1 VGYHQCPQ
9 QTLNRRV
16 QPEILHHVVVAIA
29 TAGYNCLSHN
39 GILITIS
46 DTCRFSAKEWYRYIF
61 ILTALLSFAGLI
73 VTVGLG
79 CVFYPIG

>member
-1 VGYHQCPQ
+1 MPTTNTK
-9 QTLNRRV
+9 QTG
-16 QPEILHHVVVAIA
+16 
-29 TAGYNCLSHN
+29 TAGNFAPRGRSHCNGWIQLPVHN

-79 CVFYPIG
+79 CVFYPID

>member
-1 VGYHQCPQ
+1 M
-9 QTLNRRV
+9 
-16 QPEILHHVVVAIA
+16 HHVVVAIA

-39 GILITIS
+39 GIFITIS

-61 ILTALLSFAGLI
+61 ILTALLSFADLT

-79 CVFYPIG
+79 CMAYPIV